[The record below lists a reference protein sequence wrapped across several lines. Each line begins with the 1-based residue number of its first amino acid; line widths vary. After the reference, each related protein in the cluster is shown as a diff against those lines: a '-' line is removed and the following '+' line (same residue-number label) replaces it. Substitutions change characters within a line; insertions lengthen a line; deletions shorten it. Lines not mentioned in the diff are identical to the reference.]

1 MDFLNDFLLPPAK
14 TTHADAVDKLF
25 GFVNF
30 VSVILVVGI
39 TIAVIYFVVKYY
51 RKSENEV
58 TPIIRQNVPLEV
70 TWTIVP
76 LFLVFIVFGWG
87 FKGFMELTQ
96 VPENAYEIQVT
107 AQRWSWTFEYP
118 NGATTTNNLHVP
130 ANRPV
135 KLIMK
140 SRANDVI
147 HSLFVPAYRVKK
159 DVLPNQYTQL
169 WFNVKEPGKSDLFCA
184 EYCGTG
190 HSDMTGTV
198 IAHSKEDYKDWLAQ
212 AGAASAEDLPP
223 VERGKKLFTQN
234 ACQTCHSLDGTRKT
248 GPTIKGL
255 FGSKEKLKSGKTI
268 TVDENYLRESILNPN
283 AKIAAGYAAVMP
295 SFKGQLSDDQID
307 ALIEYIKAQK

>member
-14 TTHADAVDKLF
+14 STHADAVDKLF

-30 VSVILVVGI
+30 VSVILIVGI
-39 TIAVIYFVVKYY
+39 TIAVLYFVYKYY

-70 TWTIVP
+70 AWTIIP

-87 FKGFMELTQ
+87 FKGYMELTQ
-96 VPENAYEIQVT
+96 VPEDAYEIHVT
-107 AQRWSWTFEYP
+107 AQRWLWKFEYP
-118 NGATTTNNLHVP
+118 NGATTTNELHVP

-135 KLIMK
+135 KLLMQSK
-140 SRANDVI
+140 SGDVI
-147 HSLFVPAYRVKK
+147 HSFYVPDYRIKK
-159 DVLPNQYTQL
+159 DVLPNQYTQV
-169 WFNVKEPGKSDLFCA
+169 WFNVKEPGESDLFCA

-198 IAHSKEDYKDWLAQ
+198 IAHSEDEYEEWLAD
-212 AGAASAEDLPP
+212 AGSGSMKDLPP
-223 VERGKKLFTQN
+223 VERGEKLFTQN
-234 ACQTCHSLDGTRKT
+234 ACQTCHSLDGSRKT
-248 GPTIKGL
+248 GPTVKGL
-255 FGSKEKLKSGKTI
+255 FGSEEEMESGQTI

-283 AKIAAGYAAVMP
+283 AKIVAGYAAVMP

-307 ALIEYIKAQK
+307 AIIEYIKAQK